1 MTITHVANTPIEDL
15 DLVVVGGGKA
25 GKTLA
30 MDWARAGQ
38 TAAMIERSKIG
49 GTCINVACIPTKT
62 LINSGRVLNSARRAT
77 EFGITGVEKPRMS
90 VDLLRLRKED
100 VVNTMVAGQLASFT
114 DSGMDFILGEARFVG
129 DRTVEVALNNGG
141 SRALRGA
148 DVVLNLGTKPLPSA
162 IEGMAE
168 SSVQTSDTLL
178 ALGSLPESII
188 VLGGGYIGCEF
199 ADLLNTIGVQVTIVQ
214 GGSQL
219 LPRED
224 PDIAAAIEKMFTNAG
239 ITVLLGARAAKIA
252 RDTDGTVTVTLPD
265 GGSVTADDIL
275 VAVGRKPVTDG
286 MNLEGFGIELSTC
299 RAGPNREVLY
309 GRRREPVV
317 SRMIRRAGNKTG
329 SAGHGRWPWA
339 FLNRWLTAAEPRLT
353 TGEAIVV
360 SRGSRRA
367 ASKMLSKPMTWTS
380 SGTCWPALRMA
391 LMKPMAIKSL

>member
-1 MTITHVANTPIEDL
+1 MHSDEASHQQWQGPEF
-15 DLVVVGGGKA
+15 
-25 GKTLA
+25 
-30 MDWARAGQ
+30 RAQ
-38 TAAMIERSKIG
+38 SD
-49 GTCINVACIPTKT
+49 
-62 LINSGRVLNSARRAT
+62 RVRHHRCR
-77 EFGITGVEKPRMS
+77 KPRIS

-100 VVNTMVAGQLASFT
+100 VVNTMVAGRLASFT

-148 DVVLNLGTKPLPSA
+148 DVVLNLGTEPLLSA

-214 GGSQL
+214 GGRQL

-224 PDIAAAIEKMFTNAG
+224 PDIAAAIEKMFTDAG

-360 SRGSRRA
+360 SRGSRRV

-380 SGTCWPALRMA
+380 SGTCWPALRTA
-391 LMKPMAIKSL
+391 LMKPIAIKSL